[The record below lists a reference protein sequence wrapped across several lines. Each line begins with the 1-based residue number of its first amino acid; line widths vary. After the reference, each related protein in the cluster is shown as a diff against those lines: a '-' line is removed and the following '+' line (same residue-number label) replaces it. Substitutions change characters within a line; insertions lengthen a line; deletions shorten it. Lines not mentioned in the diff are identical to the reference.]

1 MDIPIT
7 SIEIQTVIK
16 VLGTNKSPGAD
27 GITGEFYQMFR
38 KELIPIQLKLLHS
51 KKKIAEEWKLP
62 NWYYKITIILKPNHK
77 KLLQKKEYYRS
88 IPLINIDSKIIS
100 KILANR
106 IEQNIKRTIYQT
118 KWVLPQRCKDSST
131 YANQSAWYIILTIWK
146 IKTLWYFIRYRESSP
161 QN

>member
-1 MDIPIT
+1 MP
-7 SIEIQTVIK
+7 
-16 VLGTNKSPGAD
+16 TNKSLGPDDFRGK
-27 GITGEFYQMFR
+27 FYQMFR

-51 KKKIAEEWKLP
+51 KKKLQRNE
-62 NWYYKITIILKPNHK
+62 NSQTDIIRSPSSWNQNHK

>member
-16 VLGTNKSPGAD
+16 VLGTNKSPGPD

-38 KELIPIQLKLLHS
+38 KELIPIQLQLLHS
-51 KKKIAEEWKLP
+51 KKVAEEWKLP
-62 NWYYKITIILKPNHK
+62 NWYYKITIILKPK
-77 KLLQKKEYYRS
+77 PQKAITKKEYYRS
-88 IPLINIDSKIIS
+88 MPLINIDSKIIS

-106 IEQNIKRTIYQT
+106 IKQNIKKTIYQT

-146 IKTLWYFIRYRESSP
+146 IKTLWYFISYRESSP